1 MLNSD
6 DGLIA
11 TYFNCKG
18 LSHET
23 GIICFL
29 AKDYLTFPMKLALLT
44 FVFILGVTATAQA
57 RLGENPDQLVAR
69 YGQPL
74 SENDQKPNGDKIA
87 LADVIFQKGG
97 FRIEVTVTD
106 GISVKEV
113 YSKLNGN
120 PLGINEVRA
129 LLTDNAQGYDWQA
142 PHMVRGDKWWVR
154 DDNATAQLAQ
164 DGSLTIKSREL
175 VAKENT
181 AKRLEARPSLDGF

>member
-1 MLNSD
+1 
-6 DGLIA
+6 
-11 TYFNCKG
+11 
-18 LSHET
+18 
-23 GIICFL
+23 
-29 AKDYLTFPMKLALLT
+29 MKLALLT